1 MKIFGYKPS
10 EVRKALA
17 SFAAAILIL
26 ALALPAAGLPAS
38 VAVAIAGTV
47 AVTQGAIVFLTRN
60 DVAAV
65 IDSADNLNI
74 G

>member
-1 MKIFGYKPS
+1 M
-10 EVRKALA
+10 RKALA

-26 ALALPAAGLPAS
+26 AMALPAAGLPAS

-47 AVTQGAIVFLTRN
+47 AVTQGVIVFLTRN

-65 IDSADNLNI
+65 IDSADNLRI